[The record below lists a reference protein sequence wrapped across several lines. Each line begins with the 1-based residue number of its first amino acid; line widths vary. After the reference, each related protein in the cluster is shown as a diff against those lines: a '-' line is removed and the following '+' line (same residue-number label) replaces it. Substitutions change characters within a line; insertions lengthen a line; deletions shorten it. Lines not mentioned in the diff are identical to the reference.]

1 MEHNIVSSLKVELQY
16 GPCGL
21 EIVLRDFCCCTLL
34 GPEGPG
40 NRVFKTCFS
49 FWACL
54 GAETDWTIQVS
65 EPAAVAARPDLWDG
79 TDRTLRTT

>member
-1 MEHNIVSSLKVELQY
+1 MEHNIVSSLKPELQY
-16 GPCGL
+16 GTCYL
-21 EIVLRDFCCCTLL
+21 EIALFESVVARCWVLKD
-34 GPEGPG
+34 
-40 NRVFKTCFS
+40 RVTGSSRPVFS

-65 EPAAVAARPDLWDG
+65 EPAAFVARPDLWDG